1 MLAITFAD
9 LRFRYRQF
17 LIAVVGAGVVM
28 AMAVLLSGLAD
39 GFRSETHWTVGAV
52 GADRWLLNEK
62 SDGRLTAVTTFPAS
76 TVTRVG
82 RTKGVTAAQGL
93 IFLPQEV
100 LHLGE
105 RRVTV
110 NVMGIGP
117 AKSLGYPDGR
127 VLAAG
132 QALVDARAKIPVGTT
147 VHIGSTPMHVV
158 GTVHR
163 RTLAAGIPMF
173 YMPLRDAQRALFG
186 GQPIVTAVVTKGSPA
201 TVPRGLTSMTPKQI
215 EDSTLQSLAGG
226 VQSIRNCRILMWAVA
241 AIIIAALIYV
251 SALQRV
257 RDFAVLKA
265 LGSSSTVLFA
275 SLCLQAVVVTL
286 LAAALGAAASTGM
299 TGIFPQTVTVH
310 SFTYVTLPV
319 IAVAVGVLS
328 SLVALRRA
336 TGADPAAAFG
346 GRG

>member
-17 LIAVVGAGVVM
+17 LIAVIGAGVVM
-28 AMAVLLSGLAD
+28 AMAVLLTGLAD
-39 GFRSETHWTVGAV
+39 GFRSETRWTVGAV

-62 SDGRLTAVTTFPAS
+62 SDGRLTAVSTFGSNAVDQLKNTP
-76 TVTRVG
+76 
-82 RTKGVTAAQGL
+82 GVSEAQGL

-100 LHLGE
+100 VHVGS
-105 RRVTV
+105 RQVTV
-110 NVMGIGP
+110 NVMGVGD
-117 AKSLGYPDGR
+117 SSTMGFPDGR
-127 VLAAG
+127 PLASG
-132 QALVDARAKIPVGTT
+132 TVVVDSRAKIAT
-147 VHIGSTPMHVV
+147 GSTVLLGSNPLHVV
-158 GTVHR
+158 AEVHG
-163 RTLAAGIPMF
+163 RTLAAGVPML
-173 YMPLRDAQRALFG
+173 YVGLRDAQQALFG
-186 GQPIVTAVVTKGSPA
+186 GQQVITAAVTKGVPA
-201 TVPRGLTSMTPKQI
+201 TVPAGLTSMTPGQI
-215 EDSTLQSLAGG
+215 EDSTLMSLAGG

-265 LGSSSTVLFA
+265 LGSSSSGLFL

-286 LAAALGAAASTGM
+286 LAAALGGIASTGM

-310 SFTYVTLPV
+310 AITYLELPL
-319 IAVAVGVLS
+319 IAIGVGVLS
-328 SLVALRRA
+328 SVVALRRA

-346 GRG
+346 GR